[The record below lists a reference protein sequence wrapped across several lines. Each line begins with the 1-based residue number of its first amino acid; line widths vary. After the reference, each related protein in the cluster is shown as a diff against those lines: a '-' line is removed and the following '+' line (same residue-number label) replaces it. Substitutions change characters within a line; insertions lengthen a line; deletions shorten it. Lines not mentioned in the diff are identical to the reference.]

1 MDAAV
6 RAEGPESADELHSLN
21 SWLADVDEL
30 RGAVGPRE
38 QQPRPDT
45 LGPVLDALAVAL
57 GPAGAVTAFATTL
70 IAWLRTRRGDVRIKV
85 TLDGGRVV
93 ELTAKHVAGLDAEAL
108 ARHVEQVTA
117 LLEADRESHS

>member
-6 RAEGPESADELHSLN
+6 RAEGPEAADELRSLN

-30 RGAVGPRE
+30 RGAVRPRAQE
-38 QQPRPDT
+38 PRPGT

-108 ARHVEQVTA
+108 ARQVEQVTA